1 MKSIINQEFE
11 KKLVELVSEYYR
23 IPIDII
29 YHLSPYLS
37 EEGNYIKIKF
47 PGKSKARKR
56 DENMRTFFTD
66 EKGNTVEK
74 FPDS

>member
-11 KKLVELVSEYYR
+11 RKLVELVSEYYR

-29 YHLSPYLS
+29 YHLSPYKS

-47 PGKSKARKR
+47 PVKSKARKR
-56 DENMRTFFTD
+56 DENMDIFSTD
-66 EKGNTVEK
+66 ERGNAAEK
-74 FPDS
+74 SPDS